1 MGWIEG
7 LNDAMD
13 YIEANLEGDLDLAHA
28 ARLAACTEGQ
38 FRRMFSYIAG
48 IGLGE
53 YVRRRRISRAA
64 LDLSRGERVV
74 DVAVRYGYCSP
85 TAFNRAFR
93 DTLGISPSEAKRPGA
108 PLSVFPRLSFSLT
121 VTGAEPLPWRIVL
134 WGGMRLVGVSLT
146 PCGPSEAGLLAQMGG
161 GRERGA
167 REVLGWRLALREHR
181 GPARPRRWLGTR
193 GGSRGQRV
201 RGRGVELPDSGGV
214 LGGGPRLGGRDL
226 RPRRYVGRVRLHRA
240 VRRRDRR
247 ALPQN
252 LLRVAPVLGLRARR
266 RRQPRGVPAWRL
278 RVERVSQ
285 RDLDARGEE
294 AQGVTRPSFCLT
306 RGMLR
311 GARAGGR

>member
-93 DTLGISPSEAKRPGA
+93 DALGISPSEAKRPGA
-108 PLSVFPRLSFSLT
+108 PLSVFPRLSLDPL
-121 VTGAEPLPWRIVL
+121 VGAATSRLFRNRDGDARDGPLP
-134 WGGMRLVGVSLT
+134 GAGAGSLGCRGR
-146 PCGPSEAGLLAQMGG
+146 PGIAAGPS
-161 GRERGA
+161 
-167 REVLGWRLALREHR
+167 
-181 GPARPRRWLGTR
+181 
-193 GGSRGQRV
+193 
-201 RGRGVELPDSGGV
+201 
-214 LGGGPRLGGRDL
+214 
-226 RPRRYVGRVRLHRA
+226 
-240 VRRRDRR
+240 
-247 ALPQN
+247 
-252 LLRVAPVLGLRARR
+252 
-266 RRQPRGVPAWRL
+266 
-278 RVERVSQ
+278 
-285 RDLDARGEE
+285 
-294 AQGVTRPSFCLT
+294 PS
-306 RGMLR
+306 
-311 GARAGGR
+311 

>member
-93 DTLGISPSEAKRPGA
+93 DALGISPSEAKRPGA
-108 PLSVFPRLSFSLT
+108 PLSVFPRLSSPSSCC
-121 VTGAEPLPWRIVL
+121 PLPAPRSFPAW
-134 WGGMRLVGVSLT
+134 
-146 PCGPSEAGLLAQMGG
+146 
-161 GRERGA
+161 RGA
-167 REVLGWRLALREHR
+167 R
-181 GPARPRRWLGTR
+181 PP
-193 GGSRGQRV
+193 
-201 RGRGVELPDSGGV
+201 
-214 LGGGPRLGGRDL
+214 
-226 RPRRYVGRVRLHRA
+226 
-240 VRRRDRR
+240 
-247 ALPQN
+247 
-252 LLRVAPVLGLRARR
+252 
-266 RRQPRGVPAWRL
+266 
-278 RVERVSQ
+278 
-285 RDLDARGEE
+285 
-294 AQGVTRPSFCLT
+294 RPSPWGCF
-306 RGMLR
+306 
-311 GARAGGR
+311 AAGRS

>member
-93 DTLGISPSEAKRPGA
+93 DALGISPV
-108 PLSVFPRLSFSLT
+108 SVNLIFTSFTNQTRRSRKGGFT
-121 VTGAEPLPWRIVL
+121 ACANVFSPIPVTP
-134 WGGMRLVGVSLT
+134 
-146 PCGPSEAGLLAQMGG
+146 
-161 GRERGA
+161 
-167 REVLGWRLALREHR
+167 
-181 GPARPRRWLGTR
+181 
-193 GGSRGQRV
+193 
-201 RGRGVELPDSGGV
+201 
-214 LGGGPRLGGRDL
+214 
-226 RPRRYVGRVRLHRA
+226 
-240 VRRRDRR
+240 
-247 ALPQN
+247 
-252 LLRVAPVLGLRARR
+252 
-266 RRQPRGVPAWRL
+266 
-278 RVERVSQ
+278 
-285 RDLDARGEE
+285 
-294 AQGVTRPSFCLT
+294 
-306 RGMLR
+306 
-311 GARAGGR
+311 

>member
-93 DTLGISPSEAKRPGA
+93 DALGISPSEAKRPGA

-121 VTGAEPLPWRIVL
+121 VTGAEPLPWRIVP
-134 WGGMRLVGVSLT
+134 WGGMRLVGVSL
-146 PCGPSEAGLLAQMGG
+146 PCGPSEA
-161 GRERGA
+161 
-167 REVLGWRLALREHR
+167 VLALI
-181 GPARPRRWLGTR
+181 
-193 GGSRGQRV
+193 
-201 RGRGVELPDSGGV
+201 
-214 LGGGPRLGGRDL
+214 
-226 RPRRYVGRVRLHRA
+226 
-240 VRRRDRR
+240 
-247 ALPQN
+247 
-252 LLRVAPVLGLRARR
+252 
-266 RRQPRGVPAWRL
+266 
-278 RVERVSQ
+278 
-285 RDLDARGEE
+285 
-294 AQGVTRPSFCLT
+294 
-306 RGMLR
+306 
-311 GARAGGR
+311 

>member
-48 IGLGE
+48 IGLME

-74 DVAVRYGYCSP
+74 DVAVRYGYGSP

-93 DTLGISPSEAKRPGA
+93 DVLGISPSEAKRPGA
-108 PLSVFPRLSFSLT
+108 PLSVFPRLSFSLA
-121 VTGAEPLPWRIVL
+121 VTGAEPLPWRIVP
-134 WGGMRLVGVSLT
+134 WDGMRLVGVSL
-146 PCGPSEAGLLAQMGG
+146 PCGPSEAGLLAQMVEEGEG
-161 GRERGA
+161 GA
-167 REVLGWRLALREHR
+167 REVLGRRLALREHR
-181 GPARPRRWLGTR
+181 CPARPRRRLGTR
-193 GGSRGQRV
+193 RGSRGQRV
-201 RGRGVELPDSGGV
+201 RGRGVELSDSGGV
-214 LGGGPRLGGRDL
+214 LGGGPRLGGRDS
-226 RPRRYVGRVRLHRA
+226 RPRRHVGRVRLYRA

-266 RRQPRGVPAWRL
+266 GRQPRGVPARRL
-278 RVERVSQ
+278 LVERVSQ

-294 AQGVTRPSFCLT
+294 AQGVTRPSFCST
-306 RGMLR
+306 RGLPR

>member
-93 DTLGISPSEAKRPGA
+93 DALGISPSEAK
-108 PLSVFPRLSFSLT
+108 LCSVK
-121 VTGAEPLPWRIVL
+121 
-134 WGGMRLVGVSLT
+134 
-146 PCGPSEAGLLAQMGG
+146 
-161 GRERGA
+161 
-167 REVLGWRLALREHR
+167 
-181 GPARPRRWLGTR
+181 
-193 GGSRGQRV
+193 
-201 RGRGVELPDSGGV
+201 
-214 LGGGPRLGGRDL
+214 
-226 RPRRYVGRVRLHRA
+226 
-240 VRRRDRR
+240 
-247 ALPQN
+247 
-252 LLRVAPVLGLRARR
+252 
-266 RRQPRGVPAWRL
+266 
-278 RVERVSQ
+278 
-285 RDLDARGEE
+285 
-294 AQGVTRPSFCLT
+294 
-306 RGMLR
+306 
-311 GARAGGR
+311 

>member
-93 DTLGISPSEAKRPGA
+93 DALGISPSEAKRPGA

-121 VTGAEPLPWRIVL
+121 VTGAEPLVSVNIIFTISTNAFSPIAPTRI
-134 WGGMRLVGVSLT
+134 RRIR
-146 PCGPSEAGLLAQMGG
+146 Q
-161 GRERGA
+161 RGCA
-167 REVLGWRLALREHR
+167 A
-181 GPARPRRWLGTR
+181 
-193 GGSRGQRV
+193 
-201 RGRGVELPDSGGV
+201 
-214 LGGGPRLGGRDL
+214 
-226 RPRRYVGRVRLHRA
+226 
-240 VRRRDRR
+240 
-247 ALPQN
+247 
-252 LLRVAPVLGLRARR
+252 
-266 RRQPRGVPAWRL
+266 
-278 RVERVSQ
+278 
-285 RDLDARGEE
+285 
-294 AQGVTRPSFCLT
+294 F
-306 RGMLR
+306 
-311 GARAGGR
+311 GA

>member
-93 DTLGISPSEAKRPGA
+93 DALGISPSEAKRPGA

-121 VTGAEPLPWRIVL
+121 VTGAEPLPWRIVP
-134 WGGMRLVGVSLT
+134 WGGMRLVGGVASVRAVRG
-146 PCGPSEAGLLAQMGG
+146 GPPRPDGG
-161 GRERGA
+161 GGERGA

-181 GPARPRRWLGTR
+181 GPARPRWIGNTYLD
-193 GGSRGQRV
+193 
-201 RGRGVELPDSGGV
+201 DSG
-214 LGGGPRLGGRDL
+214 RDS
-226 RPRRYVGRVRLHRA
+226 
-240 VRRRDRR
+240 
-247 ALPQN
+247 
-252 LLRVAPVLGLRARR
+252 
-266 RRQPRGVPAWRL
+266 PASL
-278 RVERVSQ
+278 NSTG
-285 RDLDARGEE
+285 D
-294 AQGVTRPSFCLT
+294 
-306 RGMLR
+306 M
-311 GARAGGR
+311 